1 MFKIGDLVTKE
12 QFIKYAPYGM
22 ELKHDSEQVILRY
35 DMKAYEDFWYEGI
48 EDDWPQSIPGFMYC
62 WYRPEEEQEQ
72 PMDGVWISLKDN
84 IEEYSNNGNLY
95 RIHKL
100 PILKLLKRK
109 PL

>member
-22 ELKHDSEQVILRY
+22 ELKHDSEEVILRY
-35 DMKAYEDFWYEGI
+35 DMKAYEDFCNSDDI
-48 EDDWPQSIPGFMYC
+48 EDWVDVIPGFMYC
-62 WYRPEEEQEQ
+62 GYRQE
-72 PMDGVWISLKDN
+72 PMDGVWRVLEDD
-84 IEEYSNNGNLY
+84 IEEYNINGNQY

-109 PL
+109 QL

>member
-22 ELKHDSEQVILRY
+22 ELKHDSEEVILRY
-35 DMKAYEDFWYEGI
+35 DMKFYEDFWNSDDNEVW
-48 EDDWPQSIPGFMYC
+48 EDVIPGFIYC
-62 WYRPEEEQEQ
+62 LYGRPE
-72 PMDGVWISLKDN
+72 PMDGVWIALKDN
-84 IEEYSNNGNLY
+84 IEEYRNNGNLY

-109 PL
+109 QL

>member
-1 MFKIGDLVTKE
+1 MFKIGDLVTKD

-22 ELKHDSEQVILRY
+22 ELKQEGAEAILRY

-48 EDDWPQSIPGFMYC
+48 EDDWPEIIPGFMYC
-62 WYRPEEEQEQ
+62 GYRPE
-72 PMDGVWISLKDN
+72 PMNGVWTTLKNN
-84 IEEYSNNGNLY
+84 IEEYRNNGNLY

-109 PL
+109 SLCTQS

>member
-22 ELKHDSEQVILRY
+22 ELKHESANIVLRY
-35 DMKAYEDFWYEGI
+35 DMKAYEVFWYQDI
-48 EDDWPQSIPGFMYC
+48 KDDWPESIPGFMC
-62 WYRPEEEQEQ
+62 CAFRPE
-72 PMDGVWISLKDN
+72 PMDGVWISLKNN
-84 IEEYSNNGNLY
+84 IEEYRNNRNLY

>member
-22 ELKHDSEQVILRY
+22 ELKHDSAEVILRY
-35 DMKAYEDFWYEGI
+35 DMKAYEDYSEYIG
-48 EDDWPQSIPGFMYC
+48 DWVEAIPGFMYC
-62 WYRPEEEQEQ
+62 GCGYVRPE
-72 PMDGVWISLKDN
+72 PMDGVWRALKDN
-84 IEEYSNNGNLY
+84 IEEYRNNGNQY

-109 PL
+109 QL

>member
-22 ELKHDSEQVILRY
+22 ELKHDSAEVILRY
-35 DMKAYEDFWYEGI
+35 DMKAYEDFCNSDDI
-48 EDDWPQSIPGFMYC
+48 EDWIDVIPGFMYC
-62 WYRPEEEQEQ
+62 SCSYGRPQ
-72 PMDGVWISLKDN
+72 PIDGVWLSFRDN
-84 IEEYSNNGNLY
+84 IEEYRNNGNQY

>member
-22 ELKHDSEQVILRY
+22 ELKHDSAEVILRY
-35 DMKAYEDFWYEGI
+35 DMKAYEDFCNSGDI
-48 EDDWPQSIPGFMYC
+48 EDWEDAIPGFMWCGYA
-62 WYRPEEEQEQ
+62 RPE
-72 PMDGVWISLKDN
+72 PMDGVWSVFEDN
-84 IEEYSNNGNLY
+84 IEEYRNNGNQY

-109 PL
+109 QL

>member
-22 ELKHDSEQVILRY
+22 ELKYDSEEVILRY
-35 DMKAYEDFWYEGI
+35 DMKAYEDFWSSADS
-48 EDDWPQSIPGFMYC
+48 EDWEDAIPGFMYC
-62 WYRPEEEQEQ
+62 GFRSE
-72 PMDGVWISLKDN
+72 PMDGVWTVFKDN
-84 IEEYSNNGNLY
+84 IEEYYINGHQY

-109 PL
+109 QL

>member
-22 ELKHDSEQVILRY
+22 ELKQDSEEVILRY
-35 DMKAYEDFWYEGI
+35 DMKSYEDFCNSDDI
-48 EDDWPQSIPGFMYC
+48 EDWEAAIPGFMYC
-62 WYRPEEEQEQ
+62 GFRSE
-72 PMDGVWISLKDN
+72 PMAGVWTVFKDN
-84 IEEYSNNGNLY
+84 IEEYGTNGNQY

-109 PL
+109 QL

>member
-22 ELKHDSEQVILRY
+22 ELKHDSAEVILRY
-35 DMKAYEDFWYEGI
+35 DMKAYEDYSEYIG
-48 EDDWPQSIPGFMYC
+48 DWVDAIPGFMYC
-62 WYRPEEEQEQ
+62 SCDYVRPE
-72 PMDGVWISLKDN
+72 PMDGVWSVFEDN
-84 IEEYSNNGNLY
+84 IEEYGTNGYLY

-109 PL
+109 QL

>member
-22 ELKHDSEQVILRY
+22 ELKYENDEVILRY

-48 EDDWPQSIPGFMYC
+48 EDDWPKSIPGFMYC
-62 WYRPEEEQEQ
+62 GYRSE
-72 PMDGVWISLKDN
+72 PMGGVWISLKNN
-84 IEEYSNNGNLY
+84 IEEYRNDGNLY

-109 PL
+109 SL

>member
-22 ELKHDSEQVILRY
+22 ELKHELVNIILRY
-35 DMKAYEDFWYEGI
+35 DMKAYEDYSEYIG
-48 EDDWPQSIPGFMYC
+48 DWVDAIPGFMYC
-62 WYRPEEEQEQ
+62 GCGYVRPE

-84 IEEYSNNGNLY
+84 IEEYSNNGNQY
-95 RIHKL
+95 RISKL

-109 PL
+109 QL

>member
-22 ELKHDSEQVILRY
+22 ELKHDSAEVILRY
-35 DMKAYEDFWYEGI
+35 DMKAYEDFCNSDDI
-48 EDDWPQSIPGFMYC
+48 EDWEDAIPGFMYC
-62 WYRPEEEQEQ
+62 GCGYVRPD
-72 PMDGVWISLKDN
+72 PMDGVWGALKDD
-84 IEEYSNNGNLY
+84 IEEYGTNGNLY

-109 PL
+109 QL

>member
-22 ELKHDSEQVILRY
+22 ELKHENEEVILRY

-48 EDDWPQSIPGFMYC
+48 EDDWPQSITGFMC
-62 WYRPEEEQEQ
+62 CAFRSE
-72 PMDGVWISLKDN
+72 PMAGVWTVFKDD
-84 IEEYSNNGNLY
+84 IEEYRNNGNLY

-109 PL
+109 PI

>member
-22 ELKHDSEQVILRY
+22 ELKHDSAEVILRY
-35 DMKAYEDFWYEGI
+35 DMKAYEDFSEYI
-48 EDDWPQSIPGFMYC
+48 EDWVDAIPGFMYC
-62 WYRPEEEQEQ
+62 SCGYVRPE
-72 PMDGVWISLKDN
+72 PMDGVWSVFEDN
-84 IEEYSNNGNLY
+84 IEEYGTNGNLNLY

>member
-22 ELKHDSEQVILRY
+22 ELKHDSAEVILRY
-35 DMKAYEDFWYEGI
+35 DMKAYEDFCNSDDI
-48 EDDWPQSIPGFMYC
+48 EDWEDAIPGFMYC
-62 WYRPEEEQEQ
+62 GCGYVRPE
-72 PMDGVWISLKDN
+72 PMDGVWLSFRDN
-84 IEEYSNNGNLY
+84 IEEYSTNGNLY

-109 PL
+109 QL

>member
-22 ELKHDSEQVILRY
+22 ELKHDSGEVILRY
-35 DMKAYEDFWYEGI
+35 DMKSYEDFCNSDDT
-48 EDDWPQSIPGFMYC
+48 EDWEDAIPGFMYC
-62 WYRPEEEQEQ
+62 GFRPE
-72 PMDGVWISLKDN
+72 PMDGVWRVLKDD
-84 IEEYSNNGNLY
+84 IEEYRINGNQY

-109 PL
+109 QL

>member
-22 ELKHDSEQVILRY
+22 ELEHDSAEVILRY
-35 DMKAYEDFWYEGI
+35 DMKAYEDFCNSDDI
-48 EDDWPQSIPGFMYC
+48 EDWEDAIPGFMCCGYA
-62 WYRPEEEQEQ
+62 RPEV
-72 PMDGVWISLKDN
+72 MNGVWSVFEDN
-84 IEEYSNNGNLY
+84 IEEYSTNGHLY

-109 PL
+109 QL

>member
-22 ELKHDSEQVILRY
+22 ELKHDSEEVILRY
-35 DMKAYEDFWYEGI
+35 DMKAYEDFSEYNWV
-48 EDDWPQSIPGFMYC
+48 DAIPGFIYC
-62 WYRPEEEQEQ
+62 GYARPE
-72 PMDGVWISLKDN
+72 PMDGVWLSFRDN
-84 IEEYSNNGNLY
+84 IEEYSTNGNLY

-109 PL
+109 QL

>member
-22 ELKHDSEQVILRY
+22 ELKHGSADVVLRY
-35 DMKAYEDFWYEGI
+35 DMKAYENFCSSGDI
-48 EDDWPQSIPGFMYC
+48 ENWDAVIPGFMYC
-62 WYRPEEEQEQ
+62 GFSSPD
-72 PMDGVWISLKDN
+72 PMNGVWEALEDDIEKYN
-84 IEEYSNNGNLY
+84 INENLY

-109 PL
+109 QIC

>member
-22 ELKHDSEQVILRY
+22 ELKHDSEEVILRY
-35 DMKAYEDFWYEGI
+35 DMKAYEDFWNSAVI
-48 EDDWPQSIPGFMYC
+48 EDWADSIPGFMY
-62 WYRPEEEQEQ
+62 YGFRSE
-72 PMDGVWISLKDN
+72 PMDGVWSVFKDN
-84 IEEYSNNGNLY
+84 IEEYGTNGYLY

-109 PL
+109 QL

>member
-22 ELKHDSEQVILRY
+22 ELKHDSEEVILRY
-35 DMKAYEDFWYEGI
+35 DMKAYEDSSEYIG
-48 EDDWPQSIPGFMYC
+48 DWVDAIPGFMYC
-62 WYRPEEEQEQ
+62 GCGYVRPE
-72 PMDGVWISLKDN
+72 PMDGVWGVLEDN
-84 IEEYSNNGNLY
+84 IEEYGTNGYLY

-109 PL
+109 QL

>member
-22 ELKHDSEQVILRY
+22 ELKQDSEEVILRY
-35 DMKAYEDFWYEGI
+35 DMKAYEDFYNSNDNEVC
-48 EDDWPQSIPGFMYC
+48 EDVIPGFMYFC
-62 WYRPEEEQEQ
+62 YARPE
-72 PMDGVWISLKDN
+72 PMDGVWRVLKDD
-84 IEEYSNNGNLY
+84 IEEYHINGNLNLY

-109 PL
+109 QL

>member
-22 ELKHDSEQVILRY
+22 ELKHDSEEVILRY
-35 DMKAYEDFWYEGI
+35 DMKFYEDFWNSDDNEVW
-48 EDDWPQSIPGFMYC
+48 EDVIPGFIYC
-62 WYRPEEEQEQ
+62 EFRSE
-72 PMDGVWISLKDN
+72 PMDGVWTVLKDN
-84 IEEYSNNGNLY
+84 IEEYRNNGNQY

-109 PL
+109 QL

>member
-12 QFIKYAPYGM
+12 EFIKYAPYGM
-22 ELKHDSEQVILRY
+22 ELKQEGADAILRY
-35 DMKAYEDFWYEGI
+35 DMKSYEDFWYEDI
-48 EDDWPQSIPGFMYC
+48 EDDWPESIPGFMYC
-62 WYRPEEEQEQ
+62 GYRPE
-72 PMDGVWISLKDN
+72 PMGRIWIVLKDN
-84 IEEYSNNGNLY
+84 IEEYDGTNRYLY

>member
-22 ELKHDSEQVILRY
+22 ELKQDSEEVILRY
-35 DMKAYEDFWYEGI
+35 DMKAYEDFCSSDDI
-48 EDDWPQSIPGFMYC
+48 ENWDTVIPGFMYC
-62 WYRPEEEQEQ
+62 AFHSE
-72 PMDGVWISLKDN
+72 PMVGVWTMFKDN
-84 IEEYSNNGNLY
+84 IEEYGTNGHLY

>member
-22 ELKHDSEQVILRY
+22 ELKHDSEEVILRY
-35 DMKAYEDFWYEGI
+35 DMKFYEDFCNSDDI
-48 EDDWPQSIPGFMYC
+48 EDWVDAIPGFMYC
-62 WYRPEEEQEQ
+62 GFNSPD
-72 PMDGVWISLKDN
+72 PMDGVWGVLKDD
-84 IEEYSNNGNLY
+84 IEEYRNNGNQY

-109 PL
+109 QL

>member
-22 ELKHDSEQVILRY
+22 ELKHDSEEVILRY
-35 DMKAYEDFWYEGI
+35 DMKAYEDFCNSDDI
-48 EDDWPQSIPGFMYC
+48 ENWDTVIPGFMYC
-62 WYRPEEEQEQ
+62 AFRSE
-72 PMDGVWISLKDN
+72 PMDGVWRAFEDN
-84 IEEYSNNGNLY
+84 IEEYSNNGNQY

-109 PL
+109 QL

>member
-1 MFKIGDLVTKE
+1 MFKIGDLVTKY

-22 ELKHDSEQVILRY
+22 ELKNESEEVILRY

-48 EDDWPQSIPGFMYC
+48 EDEWYDVVPGFMYRYC
-62 WYRPEEEQEQ
+62 GYRPE
-72 PMDGVWISLKDN
+72 PMDGVWRALKDN
-84 IEEYSNNGNLY
+84 IEEYRNNGNQY

-109 PL
+109 QL

>member
-22 ELKHDSEQVILRY
+22 ELKHDSADVVLRY

-48 EDDWPQSIPGFMYC
+48 EDDWQESIPGLMYC
-62 WYRPEEEQEQ
+62 GYRPE
-72 PMDGVWISLKDN
+72 PMAGVWMSLKN
-84 IEEYSNNGNLY
+84 TIEEYRNNGYLY

-109 PL
+109 QIC